1 LDGRTLVP
9 AARLT
14 VEDQEITMQK
24 KSMLTIDDAMLVM
37 DGAIAEAKKNHWAVA
52 IAIVDDGGHLLQF
65 TRLDGAPPVSAH
77 IAPEKARAAALGR
90 RETKIYEDM
99 INQGRNAFLSA
110 PLQGMLEGGVPIIVE
125 GQVVG
130 AVGVSGV
137 KSSEDAQVAKAGIA
151 ALGL

>member
-1 LDGRTLVP
+1 
-9 AARLT
+9 
-14 VEDQEITMQK
+14 MQK

-52 IAIVDDGGHLLQF
+52 IALVDDGGHLLQF
-65 TRLDGAPPVSAH
+65 VRLDGAPPVSAY

-99 INQGRNAFLSA
+99 INQGRSAFLSA
-110 PLQGMLEGGVPIIVE
+110 PLQGMLEGGVPIVAE

-137 KSSEDAQVAKAGIA
+137 KSIEDAQVAKAGIA

>member
-1 LDGRTLVP
+1 
-9 AARLT
+9 
-14 VEDQEITMQK
+14 MQK
-24 KSMLTIDDAMLVM
+24 KSMLTIEDTARVM
-37 DGAIAEAKKNHWAVA
+37 DGAIAAAKKNNWAVA

-65 TRLDGAPPVSAH
+65 TRLNGAPPVSAH

-110 PLQGMLEGGVPIIVE
+110 PLQGMLEGGVPIIAE

>member
-1 LDGRTLVP
+1 
-9 AARLT
+9 
-14 VEDQEITMQK
+14 MQK
-24 KSMLTIDDAMLVM
+24 KSMLTIEDTARVM
-37 DGAIAEAKKNHWAVA
+37 DGAIAEAKKNNWAVA

-65 TRLDGAPPVSAH
+65 TRLNGAPPVSAH

-110 PLQGMLEGGVPIIVE
+110 PLQGMLEGGVPIIAE

>member
-1 LDGRTLVP
+1 
-9 AARLT
+9 LT
-14 VEDQEITMQK
+14 VEPKENSMQK
-24 KSMLTIDDAMLVM
+24 KSMLTLDDSARAM
-37 DGAIAEAKKNHWAVA
+37 DGAIAEAKKNNWAVA

-65 TRLDGAPPVSAH
+65 VRLDGTPPVSAY

-99 INQGRNAFLSA
+99 INQGRSAFLSA
-110 PLQGMLEGGVPIIVE
+110 PLQGMLEGGVPILAG

-130 AVGVSGV
+130 AIGVSGV
-137 KSSEDAQVAKAGIA
+137 KSSEDAQIAKAGIA

>member
-1 LDGRTLVP
+1 
-9 AARLT
+9 
-14 VEDQEITMQK
+14 MQK
-24 KSMLTIDDAMLVM
+24 KSMLTIEDATRVM
-37 DGAIAEAKKNHWAVA
+37 DGAIAEARRNKWAVA
-52 IAIVDDGGHLLQF
+52 IAIVDDGGHPLQF
-65 TRLDGAPPVSAH
+65 SRLDGTPPVSAY

-110 PLQGMLEGGVPIIVE
+110 PLQGMLEGGVPIIAE

-130 AVGVSGV
+130 AIGVSGV